1 MHSASNALKQPQR
14 QVRKHRLLHQ
24 LLRLRLRLWQHANLR
39 LWLLQ
44 QQWHRHLRLHRLRLP
59 EQLGLLLP
67 LWQLL
72 RLWLHLHRQPLPLLL
87 LRLQVSLS
95 RWDFSRAWLS
105 LSLAA
110 LAQRLKLSDC
120 LSGRPCQN
128 STR

>member
-1 MHSASNALKQPQR
+1 MHSASKALRHKLPPLYLPQLLPQLLPQR
-14 QVRKHRLLHQ
+14 Q
-24 LLRLRLRLWQHANLR
+24 
-39 LWLLQ
+39 
-44 QQWHRHLRLHRLRLP
+44 QQWHLRLHRLRLP

-72 RLWLHLHRQPLPLLL
+72 LLLLHLHRQPLPLPLPLL
-87 LRLQVSLS
+87 LLQVSLGQ
-95 RWDFSRAWLS
+95 WDFSRAWLS

>member
-1 MHSASNALKQPQR
+1 MHSASKALRHKLPPLHLPQ
-14 QVRKHRLLHQ
+14 
-24 LLRLRLRLWQHANLR
+24 R

-44 QQWHRHLRLHRLRLP
+44 QQWHLRLHRLRLP
-59 EQLGLLLP
+59 EQLDLPLP

-72 RLWLHLHRQPLPLLL
+72 RLLLHLHRQPLPRLL
-87 LRLQVSLS
+87 LRLQVSLGQ
-95 RWDFSRAWLS
+95 WDFSRDWLS

>member
-1 MHSASNALKQPQR
+1 MHSASKALRHKLPPLLLLQLLPQR
-14 QVRKHRLLHQ
+14 Q
-24 LLRLRLRLWQHANLR
+24 
-39 LWLLQ
+39 
-44 QQWHRHLRLHRLRLP
+44 QQWHLRLHRLRLP

-72 RLWLHLHRQPLPLLL
+72 RLWLHLHRQLLPLLL
-87 LRLQVSLS
+87 LQLQNSKG

-120 LSGRPCQN
+120 LSGQPCQN

>member
-1 MHSASNALKQPQR
+1 MHSASKALRQLQHRLPSLHLPQLLPQR
-14 QVRKHRLLHQ
+14 
-24 LLRLRLRLWQHANLR
+24 
-39 LWLLQ
+39 Q
-44 QQWHRHLRLHRLRLP
+44 QQWHRHLHRLRLP
-59 EQLGLLLP
+59 EQLDLLLP

-72 RLWLHLHRQPLPLLL
+72 RLWLHRQPLLLPRLL
-87 LRLQVSLS
+87 LRLQVSLGQ
-95 RWDFSRAWLS
+95 WDFSRDWLS